1 MAQFERFVGLDIG
14 KYSIAVCADGVD
26 TPFEVSND
34 DVGFEHLLA
43 ALKQLGLKKADALL
57 VLEPTGGY
65 EIAVWA
71 MLIEQGYQ
79 ARRVDA
85 KQVRHFA
92 KARGLLAKTDPIDAC
107 LLRDYACTFPERG
120 QDLTCENQRT
130 IKALTCRRSALVEVR
145 KGIRCR
151 LKQTVE
157 AELITMD
164 RELEAVLTSQ
174 IKAVEQEL
182 SRRIAKDGEMENKF
196 EKLRPIPGIGP
207 VMGWMLLAHMPE
219 LGKAGDKQIAALAGV
234 APFAHD
240 SGRSS
245 GKRFVQLGR
254 RALRNVLYQAA
265 LVATQHNPDLK
276 IFADRLKKAGKPHKL
291 VITAVARKLI
301 ILANTIVRQN
311 RNWKSQV

>member
-1 MAQFERFVGLDIG
+1 M
-14 KYSIAVCADGVD
+14 D
-26 TPFEVSND
+26 TNPRYQ
-34 DVGFEHLLA
+34 H
-43 ALKQLGLKKADALL
+43 AL
-57 VLEPTGGY
+57 GG
-65 EIAVWA
+65 ANRT
-71 MLIEQGYQ
+71 LS
-79 ARRVDA
+79 
-85 KQVRHFA
+85 
-92 KARGLLAKTDPIDAC
+92 IDAR

-120 QDLTCENQRT
+120 QELACENQRT
-130 IKALTCRRSALVEVR
+130 IKALICRRSALVEVR
-145 KGIRCR
+145 KGVRCR

-174 IKAVEQEL
+174 IKAVEQKL
-182 SRRIAKDGEMENKF
+182 SRRITKDGEMENKL
-196 EKLRPIPGIGP
+196 EKLRSIPGIGP

-219 LGKAGDKQIAALAGV
+219 LGKVGDKQISALAGV

-276 IFADRLKKAGKPHKL
+276 IFADRLKKLGKPHKL
-291 VITAVARKLI
+291 IITAVARKLI
-301 ILANTIVRQN
+301 ILANTIIRQN
-311 RNWKSQV
+311 RNWKPQI